1 MSLTNFCFGATHL
14 FHQCWFGLI
23 ICSIMVPHG
32 WKVWSLLFAMAK
44 GQIARIQREVNMV
57 YGYFGIIDVFDL
69 MNIWRMDSKINLW
82 GVEFGGA
89 WE

>member
-1 MSLTNFCFGATHL
+1 
-14 FHQCWFGLI
+14 
-23 ICSIMVPHG
+23 MVPHG
-32 WKVWSLLFAMAK
+32 WKVWSLLFAMANE
-44 GQIARIQREVNMV
+44 QIARIQREVNMV
-57 YGYFGIIDVFDL
+57 YGYFGVIDVVFDL